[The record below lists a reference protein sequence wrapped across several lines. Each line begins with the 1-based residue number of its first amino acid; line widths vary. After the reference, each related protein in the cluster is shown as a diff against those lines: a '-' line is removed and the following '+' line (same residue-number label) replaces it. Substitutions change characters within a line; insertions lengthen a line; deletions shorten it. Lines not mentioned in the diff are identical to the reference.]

1 MPNTKP
7 VGVAFSD
14 PELVSGTTI
23 TGATITSPAVSGG
36 TIAGATLTTSIVSGV
51 ITSTA
56 TTDAVIANATAGL
69 YFLTS
74 AITANSTTT
83 TAPKGSIGTTT
94 NATGAGKL
102 FVSDGS
108 KWQFA
113 VVA

>member
-1 MPNTKP
+1 MPNTKAT
-7 VGVAFSD
+7 GVAYAD
-14 PELVSGTTI
+14 PQFDSVTV
-23 TGATITSPAVSGG
+23 TGASALAAV
-36 TIAGATLTTSIVSGV
+36 TATTVTTSGA

-56 TTDAVIANATAGL
+56 TNGAAVANGTAGL